1 MVRSAADSV
10 LHHTLIFG
18 ASGEYSELEKR
29 CRRADMPFGRPR
41 NVGERGSRVVPF
53 NRGSQSWGGCPPEAA
68 HDTAH
73 RPLLRVL
80 RIPPSLSGHLD
91 LSATRFEIEAETTVL
106 AMQDGPRI
114 AKVPSLELRR
124 RVGKSKPHVD
134 FFAARSGR
142 ETG

>member
-1 MVRSAADSV
+1 LCLLAGEVKVGAVVPPGTA
-10 LHHTLIFG
+10 HHT
-18 ASGEYSELEKR
+18 
-29 CRRADMPFGRPR
+29 D
-41 NVGERGSRVVPF
+41 
-53 NRGSQSWGGCPPEAA
+53 Q
-68 HDTAH
+68 

-106 AMQDGPRI
+106 ATQDGPRM

-124 RVGKSKPHVD
+124 RVGKWKPHVD
-134 FFAARSGR
+134 FFAARSGG